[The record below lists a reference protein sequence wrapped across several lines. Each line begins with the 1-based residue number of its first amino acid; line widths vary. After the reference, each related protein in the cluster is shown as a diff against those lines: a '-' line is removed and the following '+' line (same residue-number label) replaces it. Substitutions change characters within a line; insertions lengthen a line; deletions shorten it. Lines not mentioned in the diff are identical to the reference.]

1 MFVRWVVPV
10 IAVVVAACAGP
21 SPDPTGAG
29 WQPRGTLV
37 VGSFE
42 RIVSIDPISGS
53 ILADAAGV
61 PALGGWSTF
70 FAASPIGGDT
80 LLRARDAVTGETTST
95 VRLPGEW
102 SVRVAAW
109 DGSRVALMAPLGGRD
124 PWTPEPRAATTI
136 LVADPTG
143 AQEARPFHL
152 RGNFEPEAFSTDG
165 RHLYLIRFV
174 PPTDPRG
181 YQVARLSLDDGRVS
195 PVNTG
200 TKGVVETMSGTRL
213 DQVASPDGTMLYTL
227 YTTAPASYAHGAAH
241 GDAAAFIHTLSLDEG
256 WAHCFGLPKELWG
269 GDPAHQAMALS
280 PDGESLYVV
289 DTDRRLAAAMDT
301 RELDVA
307 PPVPVNLGEMSAAE
321 AHAVVT
327 GDGRLVV
334 AAGDRVVALS
344 IASFRPVASW
354 TPPAPVTGLGWDA
367 HGLYVA
373 SPAGVE
379 ILDPGSGDRVG
390 TVRSPVVR
398 DVAYIGVL
406 GA

>member
-10 IAVVVAACAGP
+10 IALVVAACAGP
-21 SPDPTGAG
+21 GSDPTGG
-29 WQPRGTLV
+29 RWQPRGTLV

-42 RIVSIDPISGS
+42 RIVSIDPVSGS
-53 ILADAAGV
+53 VLADAAGV

-70 FAASPIGGDT
+70 FAASPIEGDT
-80 LLRARDAVTGETTST
+80 LLRAGDAVTGETTST

-124 PWTPEPRAATTI
+124 PWIPEPRAATTI

-143 AQEARPFHL
+143 AEEARPFHL

-174 PPTDPRG
+174 PPTDPTG

-227 YTTAPASYAHGAAH
+227 YTTAPASSAHGEAH

-269 GDPAHQAMALS
+269 GDPARQAMALS

-289 DTDRRLAAAMDT
+289 DTDRGLAAAMDT
-301 RELDVA
+301 GELDVGDA
-307 PPVPVNLGEMSAAE
+307 VPVNLKEMRPGN

-327 GDGRLVV
+327 GDHRLVI
-334 AAGDRVVALS
+334 AGADRVSVLS
-344 IASFRPVASW
+344 IPTLRQVASW
-354 TPPAPVTGLGWDA
+354 RTEGPVMGLGWDPE
-367 HGLYVA
+367 GLYVA
-373 SPAGVE
+373 GRAGVDVV
-379 ILDPGSGDRVG
+379 DPMSGDPVATVESPPVG
-390 TVRSPVVR
+390 
-398 DVAYIGVL
+398 DVAYVGMVS
-406 GA
+406 G